1 MAATAIDA
9 LREQVRDLTEAVR
22 NLERWAKALE
32 PEKQPEKPKRWVIY
46 QCWPGS
52 NMCAVFT
59 PTVGF
64 KVSGCGFFVATFD
77 TRADANT
84 VINLLGLE
92 HAVATYI
99 EVEPASVDG
108 KYTEA
113 RYAA

>member
-9 LREQVRDLTEAVR
+9 LREQLA
-22 NLERWAKALE
+22 NLERRVKALE
-32 PEKQPEKPKRWVIY
+32 PKKQPEKPKRWVIY

-52 NMCAVFT
+52 NMRAVFT

-84 VINLLGLE
+84 VIDLLALE
-92 HAVATYI
+92 YAVATYI
-99 EVEPASVDG
+99 EVVPASVEG
-108 KYTEA
+108 KYVEA
-113 RYAA
+113 PHDA